1 MPGDRGRHVRLPA
14 SCARLFARRAGD
26 GRGPRLHQRHVPQ
39 PLQGERADGDA
50 EGRPAPD
57 RQHRPRGEMT
67 SLVLRWGAA
76 TDVGRVRGNNEDKLY
91 TSPRLL
97 VVADGMGGHSG
108 GEIASDMAVRTL
120 ESEFIEA
127 TAEGLLEAAYEA
139 NRVVHDAA
147 AEDPDLR
154 GMGTTLVAIAPVE
167 DGDALAWINVGDSR
181 LYLLRDG
188 ELTQVSEDHSLVEE
202 AVRSGELSPEEART
216 HPQRNIVT
224 RALGI
229 GANVTIDGDRVDAV
243 EGDRFLLCSDGLT
256 DLIDDGKIA
265 ATMRQLADPGD
276 AARELVRIANEAGG
290 RDNITVVVVDVV
302 TDDGTGAGAV
312 TDVPTTALSH
322 ADDMAGFTTA
332 LKTDDAD
339 VAALARAGELAS
351 ADSPPSSLNR
361 RERRRAKRAA
371 RPRRFT
377 WRVAI
382 FTLLFLAILAAAA
395 GAVGYYARH
404 TYYVGLQGDH
414 VVVYRGKPGGVL
426 WFDPTFEKDSGLTL
440 AGVPA
445 SKVEQIRAG
454 QEFASV
460 GDADAFVANLRSE
473 FATEHP
479 TTTTTTSTTSTT
491 TSTTAP
497 SVGAPVN

>member
-1 MPGDRGRHVRLPA
+1 
-14 SCARLFARRAGD
+14 
-26 GRGPRLHQRHVPQ
+26 
-39 PLQGERADGDA
+39 
-50 EGRPAPD
+50 
-57 RQHRPRGEMT
+57 MT

-76 TDVGRVRGNNEDKLY
+76 TDVGRVRGNNEDKLF

-120 ESEFIEA
+120 ETQFVDA
-127 TAEGLLEAAYEA
+127 TKEGLLEAAYEA
-139 NRVVHDAA
+139 NRVVHEAA
-147 AEDPDLR
+147 GEDPDLR
-154 GMGTTLVAIAPVE
+154 GMGTTLVAIAPVD

-181 LYLLRDG
+181 LYLLRGG
-188 ELTQVSEDHSLVEE
+188 ELTQVSQDHSLVEE

-243 EGDRFLLCSDGLT
+243 QDDRFLLCSDGLSDYVEDT
-256 DLIDDGKIA
+256 RIG
-265 ATMRQLADPGD
+265 ATLRQIADP
-276 AARELVRIANEAGG
+276 AEASSELVRIANEAGG

-302 TDDGTGAGAV
+302 VDDGTGSGAV

-322 ADDMAGFTTA
+322 AEDMAGFTTA
-332 LKTDDAD
+332 LKTEPED
-339 VAALARAGELAS
+339 VDALARAGEMAR
-351 ADSPPSSLNR
+351 ADSPPSTLSR

-382 FTLLFLAILAAAA
+382 FTLLFVAVLAAAA

-445 SKVEQIRAG
+445 SQVDQIRSG
-454 QEFASV
+454 KEFASL
-460 GDADAFVANLRSE
+460 GDADTYVTNLRSE

-479 TTTTTTSTTSTT
+479 TTTTTTATTSTT
-491 TSTTAP
+491 TSTTTP
-497 SVGAPVN
+497 SVGSPVN